1 MWWLERYL
9 TEGSA
14 RLPRCDGGRSEAVEP
29 RAGRSLTT
37 IPSSRVPCGS
47 RSASARRAGGTS
59 APNLT
64 STGTSYSD
72 RKARHAR

>member
-9 TEGSA
+9 TEGSP

-37 IPSSRVPCGS
+37 IPSSRVPVGIEK
-47 RSASARRAGGTS
+47 REREAGGR
-59 APNLT
+59 N
-64 STGTSYSD
+64 
-72 RKARHAR
+72 